1 MLQDIVII
9 HTKFSSSDAASTWP
23 SRFLMSMD
31 IDKDI
36 ALFVDVTGS
45 NSELAVQHLQL
56 ADFDVM
62 VAMER

>member
-1 MLQDIVII
+1 
-9 HTKFSSSDAASTWP
+9 
-23 SRFLMSMD
+23 MSMD

-45 NSELAVQHLQL
+45 NSKLAVQHLQL